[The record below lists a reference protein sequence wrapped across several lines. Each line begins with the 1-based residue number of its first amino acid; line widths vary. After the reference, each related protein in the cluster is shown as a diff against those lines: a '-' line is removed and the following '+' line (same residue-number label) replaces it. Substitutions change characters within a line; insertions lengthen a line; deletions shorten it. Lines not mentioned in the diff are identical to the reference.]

1 MMTDLKSQKR
11 MAAEILGVGKNKVW
25 MDPNA
30 IDEIA
35 MAVTKD
41 DIRNLIKD
49 RKVRKKPKESP
60 SRGRAREV
68 QKKRQK
74 GRKRGYGSRKGTK
87 KARSGDQWVE
97 KIRSLRE
104 LLMNLRDKEII
115 TPKTYQNLRG
125 QAKAGRFDGKRDLK
139 RYIKSHELN
148 QKPLPMEK

>member
-1 MMTDLKSQKR
+1 
-11 MAAEILGVGKNKVW
+11 MAAEILDVGKNRVW

-35 MAVTKD
+35 MAVTKN

-49 RKVRKKPKESP
+49 KKIWKKPKKTP

-68 QKKRQK
+68 QKKKQK
-74 GRKRGYGSRKGTK
+74 GRKKGHGSKKGTK
-87 KARSGDQWVE
+87 KARSGNQWVE

-104 LLMNLRDKEII
+104 LLKNLRDEGVV